1 MRKSIWLTNLLI
13 VVVVALA
20 VALAVTIIVG
30 CESDSETA
38 QQQQTP
44 SPTEAATPEERDEG
58 DGGSASE
65 SAQIYEELRPSVVQI
80 VTTGAPG
87 VFGTTEGLGSGFMI
101 DEEGNILTN
110 YHVVADAT
118 QIQVTLADGTTA
130 GAEVIGSDPGND
142 IALIRADLP
151 SDQIRPAPL
160 GDSDAVAI
168 GEPVLA
174 IGNPFGLEGT
184 VTEGIIS
191 GRDRTLSQTGQRPIR
206 ELIQTDAAINPG
218 NSGGPLVDFDG
229 NVIAINTAIENP
241 TGANVFI
248 GIGFAIPVNTAKD
261 VLPQLLAGET
271 VTHPRL
277 GIAGRTL
284 TEGLAQTLDLSVD
297 RGVYVVEVDPS
308 GAAAQAGVQGA
319 EGAPSDSLS
328 VPPGGDVI
336 VRIDDTETET
346 FEELADYIES
356 KRVGDTVALHVVR
369 DGEELTLQ
377 AQLQEW
383 ELP

>member
-1 MRKSIWLTNLLI
+1 MRKRVWLTNFLI

-20 VALAVTIIVG
+20 VALAATVIVG
-30 CESDSETA
+30 CDSDSTA
-38 QQQQTP
+38 QQEQTP
-44 SPTEAATPEERDEG
+44 SPAETVTPGG
-58 DGGSASE
+58 DGAAPATDSAR
-65 SAQIYEELRPSVVQI
+65 IYEELRPSVVQI
-80 VTTGAPG
+80 LTSATVPGA
-87 VFGTTEGLGSGFMI
+87 FGGTPAEGLGSGFMI
-101 DEEGNILTN
+101 DDEGNILTN

-130 GAEVIGSDPGND
+130 DAEIIGSDPGND

-151 SDQIRPAPL
+151 SDQIKPAPL
-160 GDSDAVAI
+160 GDSDAVSI

-184 VTEGIIS
+184 VTQGIVS

-229 NVIAINTAIENP
+229 NVIAINSAIENP
-241 TGANVFI
+241 TGENVFI
-248 GIGFAIPVNTAKD
+248 GIGFAIPINTAKN

-271 VTHPRL
+271 VTHARL

-284 TEGLAQTLDLSVD
+284 TESLAQALDLSID
-297 RGVYVVEVDPS
+297 TGVYVVEVDPS
-308 GAAAQAGVQGA
+308 GAAGRAGVQGA
-319 EGAPSDSLS
+319 EGAPSDPLS
-328 VPPGGDVI
+328 APPGGDVI
-336 VRIDDTETET
+336 VRIDDTDVST

-356 KRVGDTVALHVVR
+356 KQVGDTVALHIVR
-369 DGEELTLQ
+369 DGEELTLE